1 MSENKPRFQIESL
14 LSARVLLSPQLAN
27 DRVYFVSDLSGCMS
41 IYSMKKTGSLPVP
54 LLPSGLALQNPHLM
68 MGYNY
73 YVLPKLQKA
82 LVMIDENGNENYQPC
97 FVPIEGGIPEPVFG
111 NKYRNEQVACMHCD
125 AENKIA
131 YFFRDDRKTPNMEC
145 LKVNLKTLEITSLG
159 TSIHGNYFN
168 GANADNTKV
177 ILADSYTAA
186 DIVLYMWQPGW
197 PERKLLYGTPLQ
209 KRGDKKMEP
218 SGIGTCGFVDNDTAL
233 LFRSNL
239 FKDEGSLTYMP
250 LSAPDEIAE
259 VTVKGLR
266 HTGVGELV
274 DIEHVKN
281 NRFLIEYNVDGCSWV
296 YEGDYRLSNGVPT
309 LEITKTLVGLPPLS
323 DGVVLGTHFKLRDK
337 EDPSTADYVL
347 AFTEADS
354 PSQLYLLP
362 HADTGLI
369 KLSEERVLGIDQ
381 KFLSEGEDASYT
393 SFDGLRISARL
404 YMPSE
409 ELGFRGPR
417 PLVLYVHG
425 GPQSQEKPDFTWFSM
440 PLIQFLTLNGFAV
453 FVPNV
458 RGSTGYG
465 LKFMKAVDHDWGG
478 KDMQDQVEGLRMLEK
493 DPRIDSSRRAVVGRS
508 YGGYMTLMLAS
519 NHPELWKASCD
530 MFGPYNLLTFL
541 DRLPETW
548 KTYFRLAVGDPEKDK
563 EFLKERSPI
572 TYLKNFRAPMLIVQ
586 GKNDPRVVL
595 QESKDLVNDL
605 RANNVDVE
613 LLVFEDEGHDILK
626 FKNKVTCYNKIVDFF
641 RKHLGLP
648 DKA

>member
-1 MSENKPRFQIESL
+1 MLENKPRFPIESF
-14 LSARVLLSPQLAN
+14 LSARVLLSPQLAKE
-27 DRVYFVSDLSGCMS
+27 RVYFVSDLSGCMS
-41 IYSMKKTGSLPVP
+41 IYSMKRHGSLPVP

-68 MGYNY
+68 IGYNY
-73 YVLPKLQKA
+73 YALPKLQKV

-97 FVPIEGGIPEPVFG
+97 FVPIEGGIPEPAFG
-111 NKYRNEQVACMHCD
+111 DKYKNEQVACIHCD
-125 AENKIA
+125 AKNNVA
-131 YFFRDDRKTPNMEC
+131 YFFRDDRKTPNIEC
-145 LKVNLKTLEITSLG
+145 LKVDLKTLEITSLG
-159 TSIHGNYFN
+159 TSIYGNFFN
-168 GANADNTKV
+168 GVNADNTKV
-177 ILADSYTAA
+177 ILADQYTAA
-186 DIVLYMWQPGW
+186 DVVLYMWQPKW
-197 PERKLLYGTPLQ
+197 AERRLLYGIPLQ
-209 KRGDKKMEP
+209 QRGEKKVEP
-218 SGIGTCGFVDNDTAL
+218 SGIGTCGFVNDDTAL

-250 LSAPDEIAE
+250 LSAPGEFVE

-266 HTGVGELV
+266 YTGLGELV
-274 DIEHVKN
+274 DIKQVKN
-281 NRFLIEYNVDGCSWV
+281 NRFLIEYNIDGCSWV
-296 YEGDYRLSNGVPT
+296 YEGDFRLANGVPT
-309 LEITKTLVGLPPLS
+309 FETIKTLVGLSPLS
-323 DGVVLGTHFKLRDK
+323 NGVVLGIDFELEDK

-347 AFTEADS
+347 AFTKANS

-362 HADTGLI
+362 HANKGSI

-381 KFLSEGEDASYT
+381 KFLSESEDASYA
-393 SFDGLRISARL
+393 SFDGIRISARL

-409 ELGFRGPR
+409 ELGFKGPR

-425 GPQSQEKPDFTWFSM
+425 GPQSQERPDFTWFSM

-465 LKFMKAVDHDWGG
+465 LKFMKAVDRDWGG
-478 KDMQDQVEGLRMLEK
+478 KDMQDQVEGLKMLEK

-519 NHPELWKASCD
+519 NHQELWKASCD

-541 DRLPETW
+541 DRIPETW

-563 EFLKERSPI
+563 GFLKERSPL

-605 RANNVDVE
+605 RANNVEVE
-613 LLVFEDEGHDILK
+613 FLVFEDEGHDVLK

-641 RKHLGLP
+641 KKHLEVT
-648 DKA
+648 